1 MQCSRLDGYAATW
14 LGANANENLHH
25 NLGVYYFTSACL
37 PAATVQERIEDYS
50 RAEASAALNVGLGRI
65 TALHVSASAR

>member
-1 MQCSRLDGYAATW
+1 MHCSQLDGCAAMQ
-14 LGANANENLHH
+14 LGANANANLHH
-25 NLGVYYFTSACL
+25 NHGVHYFMPASL
-37 PAATVQERIEDYS
+37 PAAALLERIEDYS

>member
-1 MQCSRLDGYAATW
+1 MW
-14 LGANANENLHH
+14 LGANANANLHH
-25 NLGVYYFTSACL
+25 IHGVHYFTPAGL
-37 PAATVQERIEDYS
+37 PAATDLGRIEDYS